1 MKTTRLGTNEGAP
14 LILVAIASFA
24 LLMSGCQGGNPAVAA
39 SNAPPASKT
48 EGEAR
53 PVQAIHPFQEQVP
66 RTIEATGTLAAQDQV
81 ELAMKVP
88 GRVAELLVD
97 LGDRVTKG
105 QRLARLDPTD
115 LDLAV
120 RQAAAALEQAQARLG
135 LRQQDDQVTDDEV
148 NVEETPLVR
157 QAEVML
163 NDARL
168 KQDRAQQ
175 MFDQDLIP
183 RADYDTAVAQ
193 FQVAESRY
201 HESVEEI
208 RNRQAMLAQRR
219 SELQLALQMR
229 SYADL
234 ISPIDGAVL
243 DRQASVGQYLP
254 SGAPVVTVVRMHPLR
269 LRLPIPERAAS
280 AVHMGQKVLVR
291 VDQDA
296 TAYEGR
302 ISRISPAID
311 PTNRTQL
318 IEAEV
323 PNPNGFLRP
332 GAFVR
337 ADVVTIASEPA
348 LFVPSSALVTFAGI
362 QKVLTIESG
371 RVVEKL
377 VQTGRLV
384 DDRLEITAG
393 LEADDQ
399 VIVEPGDLSAGQL
412 VAATQ

>member
-1 MKTTRLGTNEGAP
+1 MRTLGLGTHEGRLLA
-14 LILVAIASFA
+14 LVAIALV
-24 LLMSGCQGGNPAVAA
+24 LLAASGCQGGNPGAA
-39 SNAPPASKT
+39 AANAAETST
-48 EGEAR
+48 SERAAQ
-53 PVQAIHPFQEQVP
+53 PVQVITPIKEQVP

-81 ELAMKVP
+81 DLAMKVP

-97 LGDRVTKG
+97 LGDHVAKG

-120 RQAAAALEQAQARLG
+120 RQAVAALEQARARLG
-135 LRQQDDQVTDDEV
+135 LPQKGEDDRV

-168 KQDRAQQ
+168 KRDRAQQ
-175 MFDQDLIP
+175 MFDQELIP
-183 RADYDTAVAQ
+183 RADYDTAIAQ

-219 SELQLALQMR
+219 SELQLAVQMR

-234 ISPIDGAVL
+234 VSPIDGAVL
-243 DRQASVGQYLP
+243 DRQVSVGQYLP
-254 SGAPVVTVVRMHPLR
+254 GGAPVVTIVRIHPLR

-280 AVHMGQKVLVR
+280 EVHAGQKVLVR

-296 TAYEGR
+296 TTYEGR

-311 PTNRTQL
+311 PTNRTQM

-323 PNPNGFLRP
+323 PNPNGLLLP
-332 GAFVR
+332 GAFAR
-337 ADVVTIASEPA
+337 AEVVTIAAEPA
-348 LFVPSSALVTFAGI
+348 LFVPASSLVTFAGI
-362 QKVLTIESG
+362 QKVLTIEDG
-371 RVVEKL
+371 RVAEKP
-377 VQTGRLV
+377 VQTGRTT
-384 DDRLEITAG
+384 DDRIEITAG
-393 LEADDQ
+393 LEASDQ
-399 VIVEPGDLSAGQL
+399 VIIEPGVLAAGQL
-412 VAATQ
+412 AVAAQ

>member
-1 MKTTRLGTNEGAP
+1 MRTLGLGTREGRLLA
-14 LILVAIASFA
+14 LVAIALV
-24 LLMSGCQGGNPAVAA
+24 LLAASGCQGGNPGAA
-39 SNAPPASKT
+39 AANAAETST
-48 EGEAR
+48 SERAAQ
-53 PVQAIHPFQEQVP
+53 PVQVITPIKEQVP

-81 ELAMKVP
+81 DLAMKVP

-97 LGDRVTKG
+97 LGDHVAKG

-120 RQAAAALEQAQARLG
+120 GQAVAALEQARARLG
-135 LRQQDDQVTDDEV
+135 LPQKGEDDRV

-168 KQDRAQQ
+168 KRERAQQ
-175 MFDQDLIP
+175 MFDQELIP
-183 RADYDTAVAQ
+183 RADYDTAIAQ

-219 SELQLALQMR
+219 SELQLAVQMR

-234 ISPIDGAVL
+234 VSPIDGAVL
-243 DRQASVGQYLP
+243 DRQVSVGQYLP
-254 SGAPVVTVVRMHPLR
+254 GGAPVVTIVRIHPLR

-280 AVHMGQKVLVR
+280 EVHAGQKVLVR

-296 TAYEGR
+296 TTYEGR

-311 PTNRTQL
+311 PTNRTQM

-323 PNPNGFLRP
+323 PNPNGLLLP
-332 GAFVR
+332 GAFAR
-337 ADVVTIASEPA
+337 AEVVTIAAEPA
-348 LFVPSSALVTFAGI
+348 LFVPASSLVTFAGI
-362 QKVLTIESG
+362 QKVLTIEDG
-371 RVVEKL
+371 RVAEKP
-377 VQTGRLV
+377 VQTGRTT
-384 DDRLEITAG
+384 DDRIEITAG
-393 LEADDQ
+393 LEASDQ
-399 VIVEPGDLSAGQL
+399 VIIEPGVLAAGQL
-412 VAATQ
+412 AVAAQ

>member
-1 MKTTRLGTNEGAP
+1 MRTLGLGTREGRLLA
-14 LILVAIASFA
+14 LVAIALV
-24 LLMSGCQGGNPAVAA
+24 LLAASGCQGGNPGAA
-39 SNAPPASKT
+39 AANAAETST
-48 EGEAR
+48 SERAAQ
-53 PVQAIHPFQEQVP
+53 PVQVITPIKEQVP

-81 ELAMKVP
+81 DLAMKVP

-97 LGDRVTKG
+97 LGDHVAKG

-120 RQAAAALEQAQARLG
+120 RQAVAALEQARARLG
-135 LRQQDDQVTDDEV
+135 LPQKGEDDRV

-168 KQDRAQQ
+168 KRERAQQ
-175 MFDQDLIP
+175 MFDQELIP
-183 RADYDTAVAQ
+183 RADYDTAIAQ

-219 SELQLALQMR
+219 SELQLAVQMR

-234 ISPIDGAVL
+234 VSPIDGAVL
-243 DRQASVGQYLP
+243 DRQVSVGQYLP
-254 SGAPVVTVVRMHPLR
+254 GGAPVVTIVRIHPLR

-280 AVHMGQKVLVR
+280 EVQAGQKVLVR

-296 TAYEGR
+296 TTYEGR

-311 PTNRTQL
+311 PTNRTQM

-323 PNPNGFLRP
+323 PNPNGLLLP
-332 GAFVR
+332 GAFAR
-337 ADVVTIASEPA
+337 AEVVTIAAEPA
-348 LFVPSSALVTFAGI
+348 LFVPASSLVTFAGI
-362 QKVLTIESG
+362 QKVLTIEDG
-371 RVVEKL
+371 RVAEKP
-377 VQTGRLV
+377 VQTGRTT
-384 DDRLEITAG
+384 DDRIEITAG
-393 LEADDQ
+393 LEASDQ
-399 VIVEPGDLSAGQL
+399 VIIEPGVLAAGQL
-412 VAATQ
+412 AVAAQ

>member
-1 MKTTRLGTNEGAP
+1 MRTLGLGTREGRLLA
-14 LILVAIASFA
+14 LVAIALV
-24 LLMSGCQGGNPAVAA
+24 LLAASGCQGGNPGAA
-39 SNAPPASKT
+39 AANAAETST
-48 EGEAR
+48 SERAAQ
-53 PVQAIHPFQEQVP
+53 PVQVITPIKEQVP

-81 ELAMKVP
+81 DLAMKVP

-97 LGDRVTKG
+97 LGDHVAKG

-120 RQAAAALEQAQARLG
+120 RQAVAALEQARARLG
-135 LRQQDDQVTDDEV
+135 LPQKGEDDRV

-168 KQDRAQQ
+168 KRERAQQ
-175 MFDQDLIP
+175 MFDQELIP
-183 RADYDTAVAQ
+183 RADYDTAIAQ

-219 SELQLALQMR
+219 SELQLAVQMR

-234 ISPIDGAVL
+234 VSPIDGAVL
-243 DRQASVGQYLP
+243 DRQVSVGQYLP
-254 SGAPVVTVVRMHPLR
+254 GGAPVVTIVRIHPLR

-280 AVHMGQKVLVR
+280 EVHAGQKVLVR

-296 TAYEGR
+296 TTYEGR

-311 PTNRTQL
+311 PTNRTQM

-323 PNPNGFLRP
+323 PNPNGLLLP
-332 GAFVR
+332 GAFAR
-337 ADVVTIASEPA
+337 AEVVTIAAEPA
-348 LFVPSSALVTFAGI
+348 LFVPASSLVTFAGI
-362 QKVLTIESG
+362 QKVLTIEDG
-371 RVVEKL
+371 RVAEKP
-377 VQTGRLV
+377 VQTGRTT
-384 DDRLEITAG
+384 DDRIEITAG
-393 LEADDQ
+393 LEASDQ
-399 VIVEPGDLSAGQL
+399 VIIEPGVLAAGQL
-412 VAATQ
+412 AVAAQ

>member
-1 MKTTRLGTNEGAP
+1 MRTLGLGTREGRLLA
-14 LILVAIASFA
+14 LVAIALV
-24 LLMSGCQGGNPAVAA
+24 LLAASGCQGGNPGAA
-39 SNAPPASKT
+39 AANAAETST
-48 EGEAR
+48 SERAAQ
-53 PVQAIHPFQEQVP
+53 PVQVITPIKEQVP

-81 ELAMKVP
+81 DLAMKVP

-97 LGDRVTKG
+97 LGDHVAKG

-120 RQAAAALEQAQARLG
+120 RQAVAALEQARARLG
-135 LRQQDDQVTDDEV
+135 LPQKGEDDRV

-168 KQDRAQQ
+168 KRERAQQ
-175 MFDQDLIP
+175 RFDQELIP
-183 RADYDTAVAQ
+183 RADYDTAIAQ

-219 SELQLALQMR
+219 SELQLAVQMR

-234 ISPIDGAVL
+234 VSPIDGAVL
-243 DRQASVGQYLP
+243 DRQVSVGQYLP
-254 SGAPVVTVVRMHPLR
+254 GGAPVVTIVRIHPLR

-280 AVHMGQKVLVR
+280 EVHAGQKVLVR

-296 TAYEGR
+296 TTYEGR

-311 PTNRTQL
+311 PTNRTQM

-323 PNPNGFLRP
+323 PNPNGLLLP
-332 GAFVR
+332 GAFAR
-337 ADVVTIASEPA
+337 AEVVTIAAEPA
-348 LFVPSSALVTFAGI
+348 LFVPASSLVTFAGI
-362 QKVLTIESG
+362 QKVLTIEDG
-371 RVVEKL
+371 RVAEKP
-377 VQTGRLV
+377 VQTGRTT
-384 DDRLEITAG
+384 DDRIEITAG
-393 LEADDQ
+393 LEASDQ
-399 VIVEPGDLSAGQL
+399 VIIEPGVLAAGQL
-412 VAATQ
+412 AVAAQ

>member
-1 MKTTRLGTNEGAP
+1 MRTMGLGKRQGRLLA
-14 LILVAIASFA
+14 LVAIASF
-24 LLMSGCQGGNPAVAA
+24 LLVASGCQGGNPGAA
-39 SNAPPASKT
+39 AANAAETSSS
-48 EGEAR
+48 ERAAQ
-53 PVQAIHPFQEQVP
+53 PVQVIAPVKEQVP

-81 ELAMKVP
+81 DLAMKVP

-97 LGDRVTKG
+97 LGDHVAKG

-120 RQAAAALEQAQARLG
+120 GQAVAALEQARARLG
-135 LRQQDDQVTDDEV
+135 LPQKGKDDRI

-157 QAEVML
+157 QAQVML

-168 KQDRAQQ
+168 KRDRAQQ
-175 MFDQDLIP
+175 MFDQELIP
-183 RADYDTAVAQ
+183 RADYDTAIAQ

-219 SELQLALQMR
+219 SELQLAVQMR

-234 ISPIDGAVL
+234 VSPIDGAVL

-254 SGAPVVTVVRMHPLR
+254 GGAPVVTIVRIHPLR

-280 AVHMGQKVLVR
+280 EVHTGQKVLVR

-296 TAYEGR
+296 TTYEGR

-311 PTNRTQL
+311 PTNRTQM

-323 PNPNGFLRP
+323 PNPNGLLLP
-332 GAFVR
+332 GAFAR
-337 ADVVTIASEPA
+337 AEVVTIAAEPA
-348 LFVPSSALVTFAGI
+348 LFVPTSSLVTFAGI
-362 QKVLTIESG
+362 QKVLTIENG
-371 RVVEKL
+371 RVTEKP
-377 VQTGRLV
+377 VQTGRTA
-384 DDRLEITAG
+384 DDRIEITAG
-393 LEADDQ
+393 LGASDQ
-399 VIVEPGDLSAGQL
+399 VIIEPGVLAAGQL
-412 VAATQ
+412 AVAAQ

>member
-1 MKTTRLGTNEGAP
+1 MRTLGLGTREGRLLA
-14 LILVAIASFA
+14 LVAIALV
-24 LLMSGCQGGNPAVAA
+24 LLAASGCQGGNPGAA
-39 SNAPPASKT
+39 AANAAETST
-48 EGEAR
+48 SERAAQ
-53 PVQAIHPFQEQVP
+53 PVQVITPIKEQVP

-81 ELAMKVP
+81 DLAMKVP

-97 LGDRVTKG
+97 LGDHVAKG

-120 RQAAAALEQAQARLG
+120 RQAVAALEQARARLG
-135 LRQQDDQVTDDEV
+135 LPQKGEDDRV

-168 KQDRAQQ
+168 KRDRAQQ
-175 MFDQDLIP
+175 MFDQELIP
-183 RADYDTAVAQ
+183 RADYDTAIAQ

-219 SELQLALQMR
+219 SELQLAVQMR

-234 ISPIDGAVL
+234 VSPIDGAVL
-243 DRQASVGQYLP
+243 DRQVSVGQYLP
-254 SGAPVVTVVRMHPLR
+254 GGAPVVTIVRIHPLR

-280 AVHMGQKVLVR
+280 EVHAGQKVLVR

-296 TAYEGR
+296 TTYEGR

-311 PTNRTQL
+311 PTNRTQM

-323 PNPNGFLRP
+323 PNPNGLLLP
-332 GAFVR
+332 GAFAR
-337 ADVVTIASEPA
+337 AEVVTIAAEPA
-348 LFVPSSALVTFAGI
+348 LFVPASSLVTFAGI
-362 QKVLTIESG
+362 QKVLTIEDG
-371 RVVEKL
+371 RVAEKP
-377 VQTGRLV
+377 VQTGRTT
-384 DDRLEITAG
+384 DDRIEITAG
-393 LEADDQ
+393 LEASDQ
-399 VIVEPGDLSAGQL
+399 VIIEPGVLAAGQL
-412 VAATQ
+412 AVAAQ